1 LPNRDRKPGAFYLY
15 AKLSAI
21 VKSFLTSL
29 LTAAVVLYGLATLAM
44 YLWQRSFIYHPSPE
58 IEHPYQQLQI
68 AVDDEVTL
76 QIIEVN
82 PNQPDAVIYFGGN
95 AEAVAAGA
103 ADLAR
108 ALPDKTLYLVNY
120 RGYGGSGGSPTE
132 ANLFTDAE
140 KVFDAISSGAGTNS
154 GSNYQSIS
162 VIGRSLGSGVA
173 CWLASRKPAARLVLI
188 TPYDSILKIAQSAFS
203 IFPVSWLLKDRYESV
218 KYAPLIDAPV
228 LALLAERDNI
238 IPASSSE
245 ELLRHFP
252 GFVETHVLS
261 GTGHNDLQLHPKFY
275 PAISEFLK

>member
-188 TPYDSILKIAQSAFS
+188 TPYDSILKIA
-203 IFPVSWLLKDRYESV
+203 
-218 KYAPLIDAPV
+218 V